1 MNDFKVGDRVEVVA
15 AESAGGYYKNGDVF
29 TIAKV
34 DDDDGDLDMVEM
46 TGMFLHSREV
56 RHAPAI
62 PDLITINRADLPE
75 VRQEGDSVVIIRGK
89 GCIYTA
95 NHNPETA
102 RASAADFI
110 ALAEFLEAREKA
122 AEEAAA
128 AEKDAA
134 ASLTKRRDE
143 LAEVVAK
150 NAGWYV
156 WAGTEYADHQCEAQA
171 AIDMMIAAEADRG

>member
-1 MNDFKVGDRVEVVA
+1 MNDFKVGDRVEYVGNVSSVMLGKVGVVVEPPFA
-15 AESAGGYYKNGDVF
+15 NSGMVYWSESYGADSQS
-29 TIAKV
+29 
-34 DDDDGDLDMVEM
+34 L
-46 TGMFLHSREV
+46 
-56 RHAPAI
+56 RHVTPAPSV
-62 PDLITINRADLPE
+62 ITINRADLPE

-122 AEEAAA
+122 AEEAASAEKEA
-128 AEKDAA
+128 AE
-134 ASLTKRRDE
+134 LLNKRRYE

-150 NAGWYV
+150 NAGWNV

>member
-46 TGMFLHSREV
+46 TDMFLHSREV

-128 AEKDAA
+128 AEKEAVDK
-134 ASLTKRRDE
+134 LNKRRDE
-143 LAEVVAK
+143 LAKEVAK
-150 NAGWYV
+150 RACYV
-156 WAGTEYADHQCEAQA
+156 NYQNFTY
-171 AIDMMIAAEADRG
+171 